1 MAGNAELEP
10 GQSPAGGSGEGQQG
24 QQPNNIGG
32 EYSDA
37 DFFQDLVA
45 DGIID
50 GKAQERGAEKPEQSD
65 KGSEPGAE
73 PHKVEPTEPQLIKDG
88 EPKTEDA
95 PAQVPPEAEL
105 TPEERWRRE
114 AQSAKDQLY
123 AERQEKQKLLE
134 QQTTRQQADFEAQ
147 IEAQHQV
154 KTAPQAELCNGLL
167 ELYNAAVEEEN
178 SALAQRLYVQWNQA
192 KATLDVMNWEHAR
205 TKEQQKQSKVEQARQ
220 THLTVVDRQL
230 KEDFDTSLDELKKFK
245 PDLNPYDP
253 FSLQKAVALIHK
265 DRVKTAEEKGTKEG
279 QKFRDEART
288 VWGAKDPGS
297 QPDRATTANGAG
309 KGSGLPDYSGM
320 SETAILEDVLSEI
333 VKSGR
338 R

>member
-1 MAGNAELEP
+1 MAELEP

-24 QQPNNIGG
+24 QQPNISG

-37 DFFQDLVA
+37 DFFQDLLA
-45 DGIID
+45 DGIISD
-50 GKAQERGAEKPEQSD
+50 GKTQERGAEKPEQSD

-114 AQSAKDQLY
+114 AQSAKDQLF

-134 QQTTRQQADFEAQ
+134 QQTTRQQADVEAQ
-147 IEAQHQV
+147 IAYQHQTV
-154 KTAPQAELCNGLL
+154 TAPQRNLCNA
-167 ELYNAAVEEEN
+167 LYQQYDAALREGDTDAANAF
-178 SALAQRLYVQWNQA
+178 AQQWNQA
-192 KATLDVMNWEHAR
+192 KSTLDFMDWQH
-205 TKEQQKQSKVEQARQ
+205 TQTLEQQKQSKVRQAQEAHVKTLDRELQ
-220 THLTVVDRQL
+220 ADFGTSVEDLRKVDPKINL
-230 KEDFDTSLDELKKFK
+230 GD
-245 PDLNPYDP
+245 PY
-253 FSLQKAVALIHK
+253 SIQKAVASVLKERHAGELK
-265 DRVKTAEEKGTKEG
+265 RVKEEAETVLKTA
-279 QKFRDEART
+279 RDK
-288 VWGAKDPGS
+288 WGASDPGS

-309 KGSGLPDYSGM
+309 RGSGLPDYSGM
-320 SETAILEDVLSEI
+320 SETAILEDVLSEV

>member
-1 MAGNAELEP
+1 MAELEP

-24 QQPNNIGG
+24 QQPSIGG

-123 AERQEKQKLLE
+123 AERQEKQRLLE

-147 IEAQHQV
+147 IEAQHIQF
-154 KTAPQAELCNGLL
+154 TNPQRNLVNS
-167 ELYNAAVEEEN
+167 LYTQWRNATEAGDSDAAN
-178 SALAQRLYVQWNQA
+178 IFAAQWNQA
-192 KATLDVMNWEHAR
+192 KETLDVMDWQYGQTLEGR
-205 TKEQQKQSKVEQARQ
+205 KQAKANQARQ
-220 THLTVVDRQL
+220 THLNVVDRQL

-253 FSLQKAVALIHK
+253 FSLQKAVALVHK
-265 DRVKTAEEKGTKEG
+265 DRVKTAADAAIKEA

-288 VWGAKDPGS
+288 RWGAADPGS